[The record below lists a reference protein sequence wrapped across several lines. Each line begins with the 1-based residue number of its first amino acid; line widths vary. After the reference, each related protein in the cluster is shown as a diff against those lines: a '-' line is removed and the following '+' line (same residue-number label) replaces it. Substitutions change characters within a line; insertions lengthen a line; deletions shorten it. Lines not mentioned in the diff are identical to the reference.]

1 MYPEHNRSTPRIP
14 LSFLGLLLVFVSAA
28 GVEVRA
34 ERFIV
39 DDVYGRNL
47 VQFVSRAPLE
57 TIVGI
62 TNQVGGYIELDPD
75 DILKSP
81 DCYIEVDLR
90 SLKTGIEARDRKMR
104 EEFLE
109 VDIFPEST
117 FRLEKVIRTDRRRLT
132 DGEGFELVVQG
143 VFSLHGIDRP
153 VRAEVELTYFDESE
167 KTKTR
172 QPGNLIHMVVRFE
185 VSLSD
190 FGIQIPQT
198 ALLKLDDKQRIT
210 VDVFAF
216 TGTAD

>member
-1 MYPEHNRSTPRIP
+1 VYPEHNRSTPRILP
-14 LSFLGLLLVFVSAA
+14 SLAGLFLVLASAA
-28 GVEVRA
+28 GVEVQA
-34 ERFIV
+34 ERFVV

-90 SLKTGIEARDRKMR
+90 SLRTGIEARDRKMR

-132 DGEGFELVVQG
+132 DGEGFKLVARG
-143 VFSLHGIDRP
+143 VLSLHGVDKP
-153 VRAEVELTYFDESE
+153 VRAEVELTYFEESE

-172 QPGNLIHMVVRFE
+172 QPG
-185 VSLSD
+185 
-190 FGIQIPQT
+190 GIEIPQT

-216 TGTAD
+216 TGAAD